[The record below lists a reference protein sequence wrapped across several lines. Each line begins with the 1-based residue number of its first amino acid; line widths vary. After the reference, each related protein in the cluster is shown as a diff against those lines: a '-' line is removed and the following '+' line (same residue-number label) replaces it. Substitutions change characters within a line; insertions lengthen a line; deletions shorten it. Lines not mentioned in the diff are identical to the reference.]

1 MGFKLR
7 MRKKKE
13 IPILDVIGDITGEDI
28 RKITQKLDYFRKG
41 DFQTVAIDLSRTTFI
56 DSHGLGAFIY
66 CWRMLEEQGRK
77 LVFLSPQGFVRTM
90 FSGTNLDKIF
100 EIVESEEEL

>member
-1 MGFKLR
+1 MSFKVR
-7 MRKKKE
+7 MRKKGE
-13 IPILDVIGDITGEDI
+13 IPILDVVGDVTGEDI

-41 DFQTVAIDLSRTTFI
+41 SFQTVAVDLSQTTFI

-66 CWRMLEEQGRK
+66 CWRMLEEQGRR
-77 LVFLSPQGFVRTM
+77 LVFLSPRGFVRTM

-100 EIVESEEEL
+100 KIVETEEEL

>member
-1 MGFKLR
+1 MGFKLK
-7 MRKKKE
+7 MRKKNE
-13 IPILDVIGDITGEDI
+13 IPILDVIGEVTGENI
-28 RKITQKLDYFRKG
+28 RKITHKLDYFRKG
-41 DFQTVAIDLSRTTFI
+41 SFETVAVDLSGTTFI

-100 EIVESEEEL
+100 KILESEEDL